1 MTHGNWALVTGAT
14 AGIGKAT
21 LLALARAGWHVVGWG
36 RRADRLAALAP
47 TVNALGV
54 QYHYQAVD
62 VRSADAVT
70 RAHQALP
77 PEAQVPDL
85 LVNNAGLARGLAPLD
100 QGLLSDWDEM
110 IDTNVKGLLYVTRTL
125 APGMRSRGRG
135 HILNI
140 GSIAGKEVYPNGNV
154 YVATKHAVDA
164 LTRALRID
172 LVGSGVR
179 VGAIHPGMVETEFSE
194 VRFHGDTARAQKVY
208 QGLRALTPED
218 IAEVIVWVASQPERI
233 TIADVVVLSTD
244 QASSTVVHRQ

>member
-47 TVNALGV
+47 TVEALGV

-62 VRSADAVT
+62 VRSADAVA
-70 RAHQALP
+70 RARQALP

-110 IDTNVKGLLYVTRTL
+110 IDTNVKGLLYVTRAF

-135 HILNI
+135 QILNI

-194 VRFHGDTARAQKVY
+194 VRFHGDMARAQKVY